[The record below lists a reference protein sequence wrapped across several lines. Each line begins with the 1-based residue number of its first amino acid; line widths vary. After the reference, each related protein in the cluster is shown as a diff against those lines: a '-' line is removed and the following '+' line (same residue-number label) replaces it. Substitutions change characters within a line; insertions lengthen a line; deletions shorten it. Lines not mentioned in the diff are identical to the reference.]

1 MLPAQEDHPWISI
14 GKFLNW
20 TTEKIWT
27 KRGATFFCIASIL
40 IGIFWY
46 YEDDRPWMIL
56 FSPLAILALV
66 VFLFFASIAAG
77 IGDLFA
83 DWVMGK
89 LFRQPNPKNSFHQ
102 LVYFILSSFSFVL
115 AAVVLNFGDSDVRG
129 YWRN

>member
-56 FSPLAILALV
+56 LSPLAILVLV
-66 VFLFFASIAAG
+66 VFLFLAGFAAVIESFASPGSILDA
-77 IGDLFA
+77 
-83 DWVMGK
+83 VSSK
-89 LFRQPNPKNSFHQ
+89 HQ
-102 LVYFILSSFSFVL
+102 LSQAIP
-115 AAVVLNFGDSDVRG
+115 ARHQARH
-129 YWRN
+129 R

>member
-1 MLPAQEDHPWISI
+1 MLPVQEDHPWISI
-14 GKFLNW
+14 GKICSW

-27 KRGATFFCIASIL
+27 KRGATFFCIAS
-40 IGIFWY
+40 IFWY